1 MIKLLIS
8 EILKLKHQKRWWL
21 ILLACIITLLFTANH
36 YFSLYSTF
44 NSSQLQVYQTIR
56 MSQQNLI
63 AQQESQLPKL
73 NNPTKLLDSIKDNKE
88 KLAIQ
93 ISLEE
98 ALLHN
103 DYQRANQLLITLRST
118 DAINNKI
125 RLSLIEQDI
134 PTIHLSPVTVGSVLG
149 FFTYLTTTY
158 LWLIITLI
166 TIFVGFDLINNEC
179 PKRSLQL
186 TFSQPYKRSHI
197 IIVKIILRIFITI
210 AIIISS
216 FAIIYA
222 ILQFNHK
229 IGWLN
234 QPVVYSPLS
243 LGEYQFRFADMNIMS
258 LYDYFVLNAVYLILN
273 ISLVISFC
281 ALINTF
287 INQPHITMI
296 LLLTLLIFF
305 YTGLNDKTL
314 LSAIAYCP
322 YFYLFMPAINYNI
335 ADPNSLFYHYRE
347 ARYIYGAILMPLMG
361 TLNIIITL
369 YLYKRKELR

>member
-1 MIKLLIS
+1 
-8 EILKLKHQKRWWL
+8 
-21 ILLACIITLLFTANH
+21 
-36 YFSLYSTF
+36 
-44 NSSQLQVYQTIR
+44 
-56 MSQQNLI
+56 
-63 AQQESQLPKL
+63 
-73 NNPTKLLDSIKDNKE
+73 
-88 KLAIQ
+88 
-93 ISLEE
+93 
-98 ALLHN
+98 
-103 DYQRANQLLITLRST
+103 
-118 DAINNKI
+118 
-125 RLSLIEQDI
+125 
-134 PTIHLSPVTVGSVLG
+134 
-149 FFTYLTTTY
+149 
-158 LWLIITLI
+158 
-166 TIFVGFDLINNEC
+166 
-179 PKRSLQL
+179 
-186 TFSQPYKRSHI
+186 
-197 IIVKIILRIFITI
+197 
-210 AIIISS
+210 
-216 FAIIYA
+216 
-222 ILQFNHK
+222 HK

-243 LGEYQFRFADMNIMS
+243 LGEYQFRFVDMNIMS

-322 YFYLFMPAINYNI
+322 YFYLFMPSINYNI